1 MTAARI
7 QLQLPIPYKT
17 EPRNDER
24 VRRYLDRGYRIAQ
37 YQRLSDSEVLVTLD
51 APDKPEAS
59 RR

>member
-1 MTAARI
+1 MASRI

-24 VRRYLDRGYRIAQ
+24 LRGYLDRGYRIAS

-51 APDKPEAS
+51 APGEPDAS
-59 RR
+59 KR